1 MKKLFTVIFLFGTTI
16 NVIAQSGTSKFKFV
30 KLNSIPKPTAPAKLV
45 VSEVTFFDDAGN
57 KNKMLDAE
65 EKAELK
71 FTIENT
77 GSGDAYAIEA
87 IIEDNKKVKG
97 LEITKNYSIGD
108 LPSGKKINVTIPI
121 TGLTEL
127 ESSNPDLG
135 IKIIEGNKF
144 DVEDKISLSFKT
156 LELRKPKFTINEH
169 IFANKDKEGKITK
182 GNVIQLSILL
192 QNSGEGDAKN
202 ITIDFGNP
210 DNVFP
215 SGKTNFEIPILKAK
229 EVKKIDY
236 EFFANTQYNEA
247 NIPISIKVS
256 ESMQKYFLNET
267 KSISLQSTLA
277 KVQRVDVIGKEE
289 DKITYANISLT
300 SDVDRNIPESKIKY
314 ENKYALIIGNEDY
327 MSYQSNLAKEQNVE
341 FAISDARSFKEYC
354 EKTFGIPE
362 ENITYIT
369 NGTLGQ
375 MKQGIALLNAII
387 KKSAGDLEIF
397 FYYAGHGAPDEITKE
412 SYLIPVDVSGS
423 KIQDGIK
430 LTDVY
435 SALTQYESNKVTMF
449 VDACF
454 SGGARNQELTATRG
468 IKIIPRSDLLKG
480 NIVSF
485 SASSGTQSSYAYSS
499 KNHGIFT
506 YFLLKTIQ
514 EANGDISYKDMWE
527 KVKSKV
533 SIESLK
539 VNKVEQDPQENIGI
553 NVENIWQQWKF
564 K

>member
-1 MKKLFTVIFLFGTTI
+1 MKKFLTTSFILIITI
-16 NVIAQSGTSKFKFV
+16 NIIAQSGTSKFKFV
-30 KLNSIPKPTAPAKLV
+30 KLNSIPKPTAPAKLI
-45 VSEVTFFDDAGN
+45 VSGVTFFDDGGN
-57 KNKMLDAE
+57 KNKILDAE

-71 FTIENT
+71 FTIENV

-87 IIEDNKKVKG
+87 IIEDNKKVRG
-97 LEITKNYSIGD
+97 LEIIKSYSIGD
-108 LPSGKKINVTIPI
+108 LISGKKINVTIPI
-121 TGLTEL
+121 IGLTEL
-127 ESSNPDLG
+127 ETSNPDLG

-156 LELRKPKFTINEH
+156 QELKKPKFIIDEH
-169 IFANKDKEGKITK
+169 VFANKDKEGKITK
-182 GNVIQLSILL
+182 GNILQLSILL
-192 QNSGEGDAKN
+192 HNTGEGDAKN

-210 DNVFP
+210 NNVFP
-215 SGKTNFEIPILKAK
+215 SGKTNFDIPILKAN
-229 EVKKIDY
+229 EVRKIDY
-236 EFFANTQYNEA
+236 EFFANTQYNEP

-256 ESMQKYFLNET
+256 EPTQKYFLSET

-289 DKITYANISLT
+289 DKVSYADISLI

-327 MSYQSNLAKEQNVE
+327 VSFQSNLAKEQNVE

-354 EKTFGIPE
+354 EKTFGIPQ

-375 MKQGIALLNAII
+375 MKQGIALLNAIL
-387 KKSAGDLEIF
+387 KKSAGDLDIY
-397 FYYAGHGAPDEITKE
+397 FYYAGHGAPDEQSKE
-412 SYLIPVDVSGS
+412 PYLIPVDVSGS

-430 LTDVY
+430 LTEVY

-468 IKIIPRSDLLKG
+468 IKIVPRSNLLKG

-506 YFLLKTIQ
+506 YFLLKSIQ
-514 EANGDISYKDMWE
+514 EANGDITYKDMWE

-553 NVENIWQQWKF
+553 GVEKIWQQWKF